1 MEFVDYNGNNIVIE
15 ETLFSNNTNTQHTVI
30 FNISHSVFDFKELVI
45 YGSNDIIVI
54 VPILEVVNQ
63 KTYNAVF
70 SYPNRDGMIC
80 TGAFNITFN
89 SSTQIQI
96 YSPYVA
102 HQFNASHPD
111 QSSQYVYAVLCRY
124 V

>member
-54 VPILEVVNQ
+54 VPILANQ
-63 KTYNAVF
+63 KNYSAAF
-70 SYPNRDGMIC
+70 SYSNRDGMIC
-80 TGAFNITFN
+80 IGTFDITFN
-89 SSTQIQI
+89 SNTQIQI
-96 YSPYVA
+96 YSPYIA

-111 QSSQYVYAVLCRY
+111 QSSQYVYAVLGRY